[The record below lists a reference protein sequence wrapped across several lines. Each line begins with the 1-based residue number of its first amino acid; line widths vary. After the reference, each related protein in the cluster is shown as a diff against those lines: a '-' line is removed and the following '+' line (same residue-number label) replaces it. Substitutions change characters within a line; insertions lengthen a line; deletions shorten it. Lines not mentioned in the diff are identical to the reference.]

1 MQKTEAPQEPEASGS
16 TLFDR
21 LLFQNQVSL
30 DIKDRYVPDFDEVTK
45 PDWHRGTYL
54 AAQLENN
61 NEDVPPA
68 RAQWAAPATTT
79 FPVKAD
85 QAGTLTNKI
94 PRSHTFGGQNDLSRN
109 TGFARTPQGDQDGNI
124 NLPDPGE
131 QIPANRKNNYQNQFK
146 PQRLPV
152 QLGLYNTGM
161 AISSGQNYS
170 IIANEHSLFD
180 KMKRV
185 NITNHH
191 KSQQYLGKESF
202 STMTDPYNGNFE

>member
-1 MQKTEAPQEPEASGS
+1 MDGS
-16 TLFDR
+16 TLFER

-30 DIKDRYVPDFDEVTK
+30 DVKDRYVPDYEEVAK
-45 PDWHRGTYL
+45 PDWRRGTYL

-61 NEDVPPA
+61 KEDTPPA
-68 RAQWAAPATTT
+68 RTQWAAPVGAT

-85 QAGTLTNKI
+85 AAGSLTNKI
-94 PRSHTFGGQNDLSRN
+94 PMSHAFGGQHDLSRN

-124 NLPDPGE
+124 NLPGPGE
-131 QIPANRKNNYQNQFK
+131 QVPTSRKNIYQQQFK

-180 KMKRV
+180 KMKKV

-191 KSQQYLGKESF
+191 
-202 STMTDPYNGNFE
+202 